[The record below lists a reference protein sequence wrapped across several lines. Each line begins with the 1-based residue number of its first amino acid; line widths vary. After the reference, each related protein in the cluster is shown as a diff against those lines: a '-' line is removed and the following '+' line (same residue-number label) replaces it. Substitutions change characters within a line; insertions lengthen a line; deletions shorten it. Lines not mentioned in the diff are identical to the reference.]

1 MDNEKHRDGKDV
13 LVGDIESRLHLQ
25 AIIFL
30 HQPAKIER
38 YMERYMEGAIFSVH
52 GTKKNDPIMATTNLF
67 ENIINIYPL
76 EDVNGI
82 ICHLILV
89 HVLMQMKCC
98 LFPVILSSTM
108 LCTMIAMSLVHV
120 CENLEQNAKMFDVD
134 VPPDA

>member
-1 MDNEKHRDGKDV
+1 
-13 LVGDIESRLHLQ
+13 
-25 AIIFL
+25 
-30 HQPAKIER
+30 
-38 YMERYMEGAIFSVH
+38 MERYLEGAIFSVH

-67 ENIINIYPL
+67 GNIINIYPL

-120 CENLEQNAKMFDVD
+120 CENLEQNAKMLDVD